1 MHDHNHPHEH
11 LHEGADPAETLALLN
26 YLLGHNRHHA
36 RELNELA
43 HRVDNEQAHL
53 LLHEAVDALDSSNEK
68 LAAALELL
76 R

>member
-11 LHEGADPAETLALLN
+11 LHENADPAETLALLN
-26 YLLGHNRHHA
+26 YLLGHNRSHA
-36 RELNELA
+36 RELDELA

-53 LLHEAVDALDSSNEK
+53 LLHAAVDALEESNDK
-68 LAAALELL
+68 LEAALALL

>member
-1 MHDHNHPHEH
+1 MHDHDHLHEH
-11 LHEGADPAETLALLN
+11 LHEDADPAETLALLN

-36 RELNELA
+36 KELDALA
-43 HRVDNEQAHL
+43 HRVDNQEAHL
-53 LLHEAVDALDSSNEK
+53 LLHQAVDALEQSNDR

>member
-1 MHDHNHPHEH
+1 MHDHDHPHEH
-11 LHEGADPAETLALLN
+11 LHEDADPAETLALLN

-36 RELNELA
+36 KELDELA
-43 HRVDNEQAHL
+43 HQVDNQQAHL
-53 LLHEAVDALDSSNEK
+53 LLHQAVDALEQSNDR